1 MPETNFFSF
10 CLFGYAV
17 LPRLVEKN
25 DGIKTSDEKLSRE
38 VGEQS
43 GKGRGC
49 GGRGRETD
57 RRRERQG
64 VGWNLE
70 KGEGRWRELRET
82 DGQREIVKS

>member
-1 MPETNFFSF
+1 MKES
-10 CLFGYAV
+10 
-17 LPRLVEKN
+17 
-25 DGIKTSDEKLSRE
+25 
-38 VGEQS
+38 
-43 GKGRGC
+43 